1 MISQRNIDPCSRSPA
16 VVLLSIKHQKLNQFC
31 SPICVQFYPHKNSH
45 QGFIIYHQQSQQ
57 YLSQQRRFILTH
69 SGFRGSFSLTN
80 HISKTSSPWRRRTE
94 TWRIVCSCL
103 YSPHTSGDSY
113 SPIHPSHCD
122 LLHIRRRVKVHA
134 CIIRAPRPTLQG
146 PHYGTVS
153 EVNVVSTLLT
163 PPTPSTPA
171 SYRLPQSGCRLQ
183 TCKK

>member
-1 MISQRNIDPCSRSPA
+1 MKNIDPCSRSPA
-16 VVLLSIKHQKLNQFC
+16 VDLLSIKHQKLNQFC

-80 HISKTSSPWRRRTE
+80 HISKTSSPWRWCTE
-94 TWRIVCSCL
+94 TWRIVCSCRAFTL
-103 YSPHTSGDSY
+103 HIHRDIHN
-113 SPIHPSHCD
+113 PIHPIHCD
-122 LLHIRRRVKVHA
+122 KLHIRRRVKVHA

-171 SYRLPQSGCRLQ
+171 SYRLPQSGCQLH
-183 TCKK
+183 TCK